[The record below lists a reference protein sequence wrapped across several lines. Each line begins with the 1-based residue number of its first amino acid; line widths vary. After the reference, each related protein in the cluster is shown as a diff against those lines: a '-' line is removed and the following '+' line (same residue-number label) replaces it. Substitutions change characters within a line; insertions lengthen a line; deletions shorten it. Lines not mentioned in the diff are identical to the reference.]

1 MKTIAYKTLSHCIY
15 KYQIHLRGQTFV
27 WAPIEHYSP
36 SQVNIAES
44 AVLCKGIEPP
54 STEPL
59 AYTLFVIVILW
70 HTWVED
76 SLYLYCLVL
85 LPFFFFFN
93 YSPSY
98 KVLGADCGLNVW
110 GVLAELLGVSWTVV
124 MLGGT
129 AWQPSGKALLK
140 IHCWESNWASAWS
153 KTWTHTHQHTLRRLV
168 RKMNACGRGAS
179 KPGIMTFL
187 PSFIISDTTSLSF
200 RLLTSASFHKDQTH
214 G

>member
-15 KYQIHLRGQTFV
+15 KYQIHLHGQTFV

-85 LPFFFFFN
+85 LPFFFFF
-93 YSPSY
+93 
-98 KVLGADCGLNVW
+98 
-110 GVLAELLGVSWTVV
+110 
-124 MLGGT
+124 
-129 AWQPSGKALLK
+129 
-140 IHCWESNWASAWS
+140 
-153 KTWTHTHQHTLRRLV
+153 
-168 RKMNACGRGAS
+168 
-179 KPGIMTFL
+179 
-187 PSFIISDTTSLSF
+187 
-200 RLLTSASFHKDQTH
+200 
-214 G
+214 

>member
-1 MKTIAYKTLSHCIY
+1 MQRYWTTIYWTFGLHFVCHCHFVAYLS
-15 KYQIHLRGQTFV
+15 RGF
-27 WAPIEHYSP
+27 PIS
-36 SQVNIAES
+36 
-44 AVLCKGIEPP
+44 
-54 STEPL
+54 
-59 AYTLFVIVILW
+59 IL
-70 HTWVED
+70 
-76 SLYLYCLVL
+76 SCSSS
-85 LPFFFFFN
+85 FFFFN

>member
-1 MKTIAYKTLSHCIY
+1 MKTIAYKTLGHCIY
-15 KYQIHLRGQTFV
+15 KYQIHLHSQIFV

-44 AVLCKGIEPP
+44 AVLCKGIE
-54 STEPL
+54 STFGL
-59 AYTLFVIVILW
+59 HFVCHCHFVAYLSRGFPISIL
-70 HTWVED
+70 
-76 SLYLYCLVL
+76 SCSSCS
-85 LPFFFFFN
+85 FFFKLF
-93 YSPSY
+93 PILQG
-98 KVLGADCGLNVW
+98 LGSRLWVW

-124 MLGGT
+124 TLGGDSLAAQWEGSFKDT
-129 AWQPSGKALLK
+129 LLG
-140 IHCWESNWASAWS
+140 IELSQCLVQNMN
-153 KTWTHTHQHTLRRLV
+153 THTSTHTAEV
-168 RKMNACGRGAS
+168 SKENESVWRGAS

>member
-15 KYQIHLRGQTFV
+15 KYQIHLHGQTFV

-85 LPFFFFFN
+85 LLFFLIIPHPTRFWEQI
-93 YSPSY
+93 
-98 KVLGADCGLNVW
+98 VGWMC
-110 GVLAELLGVSWTVV
+110 VLAELLGVSWTVV
-124 MLGGT
+124 MLGGDSL
-129 AWQPSGKALLK
+129 AAQ
-140 IHCWESNWASAWS
+140 WEGSFKDTQSNWASAWS
-153 KTWTHTHQHTLRRLV
+153 KTWTHTHI
-168 RKMNACGRGAS
+168 NAHWGG
-179 KPGIMTFL
+179 
-187 PSFIISDTTSLSF
+187 
-200 RLLTSASFHKDQTH
+200 
-214 G
+214 

>member
-15 KYQIHLRGQTFV
+15 KYQIHLHGQTFV

-85 LPFFFFFN
+85 LPFFFFFKLFPILQGFG
-93 YSPSY
+93 SRLW
-98 KVLGADCGLNVW
+98 VECVGCVGRAVGCQLDCCHVRGDS
-110 GVLAELLGVSWTVV
+110 LAAQWEGSFKDTLLGIELSQCLVQN
-124 MLGGT
+124 M
-129 AWQPSGKALLK
+129 
-140 IHCWESNWASAWS
+140 N
-153 KTWTHTHQHTLRRLV
+153 THTSTHTEEVSKENERVWKGGIQTWDNDVSSLIYNIWHHQSVLSSAH
-168 RKMNACGRGAS
+168 
-179 KPGIMTFL
+179 
-187 PSFIISDTTSLSF
+187 ISILS
-200 RLLTSASFHKDQTH
+200 
-214 G
+214 